1 MYFKINNFSGMKT
14 VHIKQSSDLPTQTI
28 ITVVIPI
35 MIPMGLGA
43 TLPIPEIGMIT
54 VT

>member
-1 MYFKINNFSGMKT
+1 MKT
-14 VHIKQSSDLPTQTI
+14 VHIKQSFGHLTLTI
-28 ITVVIPI
+28 ITAVIPI

-43 TLPIPEIGMIT
+43 TLPILGIAMIT

>member
-1 MYFKINNFSGMKT
+1 MKT
-14 VHIKQSSDLPTQTI
+14 VHIKQSSDLLTQTI
-28 ITVVIPI
+28 ITAVIPI

-43 TLPIPEIGMIT
+43 TLPVLRIAMIT